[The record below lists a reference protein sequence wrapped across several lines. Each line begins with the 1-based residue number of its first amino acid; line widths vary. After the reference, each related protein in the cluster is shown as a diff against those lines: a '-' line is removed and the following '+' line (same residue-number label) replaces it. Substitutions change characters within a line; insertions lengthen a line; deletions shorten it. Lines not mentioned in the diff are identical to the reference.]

1 MMVRL
6 FPQGLGADSLF
17 EDPDFPADR
26 YYFSGSTGCQRRG
39 RRGRGGIAIN
49 GKRKVSQL
57 DTPEDMSCPM
67 T

>member
-1 MMVRL
+1 MMMVRL

-26 YYFSGSTGCQRRG
+26 YYVLLRLSEEREG
-39 RRGRGGIAIN
+39 AIN
-49 GKRKVSQL
+49 GKRGTKVSQL

>member
-26 YYFSGSTGCQRRG
+26 YYVLLRRHRLSEEREGG
-39 RRGRGGIAIN
+39 R
-49 GKRKVSQL
+49 
-57 DTPEDMSCPM
+57 CY
-67 T
+67 